1 MATLAWSFIILSA
14 LGSMTAFGLF
24 LANVMTTGNIPFIL
38 WIQSVP
44 PIGFLAVFVAFLIL
58 IGVLLRPKPRR
69 H

>member
-1 MATLAWSFIILSA
+1 MPNLAWSLIILLS

-24 LANVMTTGNIPFIL
+24 LANIMTTGGNPFIL

-44 PIGFLAVFVAFLIL
+44 PIGFLAIFVAFLIL

-69 H
+69 R

>member
-1 MATLAWSFIILSA
+1 MPNLAWSLIILLS

-24 LANVMTTGNIPFIL
+24 LANIMTTGNNPFIT

-69 H
+69 R

>member
-1 MATLAWSFIILSA
+1 MPNLAWSLIILLS

-24 LANVMTTGNIPFIL
+24 LANVMTTGSNPFIL

-69 H
+69 R